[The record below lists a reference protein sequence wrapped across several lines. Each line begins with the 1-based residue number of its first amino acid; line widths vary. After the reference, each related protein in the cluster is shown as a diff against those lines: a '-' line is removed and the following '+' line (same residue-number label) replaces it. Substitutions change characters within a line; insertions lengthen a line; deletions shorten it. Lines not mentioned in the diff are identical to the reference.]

1 MITIGP
7 LAFAAP
13 WALLG
18 LLSLPLIWWLL
29 RVTPPAPKRIRFP
42 AIRLLLGLTSESE
55 TPAHTPLWLLLLR
68 LAIAVLIALALTNP
82 LWRPAERIVGA
93 GPLLIIL
100 DNGWTSA
107 THWNR
112 ATALARSF
120 IQQAGEND
128 RPVALT
134 TSVPEQ
140 SPVAFDYEA
149 ADKAEARLSAL
160 TPKPLLPHRQ
170 DLVVR
175 LETLGTLPDQV
186 IWISD
191 GLDHGH
197 ANDLSEYLYAQGVK
211 IDLIEPAPEELDLA
225 LSPPKPGQA
234 TLTVPVL
241 RASTQSRTEGTL
253 IAQNKDGQS
262 LGRAHFAFEPDL
274 LTTQARFD
282 LPLELRNEITSI
294 RLDRH
299 ATAGAT
305 LLLDE
310 RWRRRTMGIV
320 STDDNGQP
328 LLSELY
334 YLERALEPYVDIRK
348 PTAESDESPVSNLLG
363 KPLSLLLLAD
373 LGRLTDEDANKV
385 RQWVEEGGVLVRFA
399 GPRLAASADDLIPVP
414 LRSGGRDLGGALS
427 WTKPQKLAPFGDDS
441 PFFGIN
447 VPDEVTVKRQVLA
460 DPRGNLSEHT
470 WARLEDGTPLVTARA
485 DGNGW
490 IVLVHVTANTDWSNL
505 ALSGLYVEMLRRLVD
520 LSQGKVAI
528 DADTNAATTLAPNRL
543 LNAYGELV
551 SPPAWAVPVAREDIA
566 QAQPDPS
573 HLPGLYGQAGAARA
587 LNATQ
592 AMTVF
597 ERLPELDNLHKRSSF
612 VEGRETGMKAPLLMT
627 ALLLLMADGIAALS
641 LSGRLRPS
649 RLPQGSIGKHLATLG
664 PRFRNRKNLSTVI
677 LGLLLLPV
685 LLSVLLP
692 AGATA
697 ADGDTTNHE
706 RESTRISAEDKAIL
720 AATLET
726 HLAYV
731 VTGDTGLDE
740 TSHAGLDGLSRTLR
754 LRTALEPGAPI
765 GVNIETDELA
775 FFPLLYW
782 PVTENQPV
790 PSSAGLARIN
800 AYMKQGGTIL
810 FDTRDQDRAI
820 SGRATGAAG
829 TLKDILS
836 KLDIPPLEPVPADH
850 VLTRSFYLLV
860 DFPGRWEGG
869 QLWIERPR
877 DPDSLSGANNDGVS
891 AILIGAND
899 YIGAW
904 ARDASGRPLHPAV
917 PGGEMQRESATRF
930 GVNLVMYALTGN
942 YKADQVHVP
951 ALLERL
957 GQ

>member
-1 MITIGP
+1 MIAFGP
-7 LAFAAP
+7 LAFTAP
-13 WALLG
+13 WVLLG
-18 LLSLPLIWWLL
+18 LLILPLIWWVL

-42 AIRLLLGLTSESE
+42 AIRLLLGLASETE

-68 LAIAVLIALALTNP
+68 LAIAALIVIALANP
-82 LWRPAERIVGA
+82 LWRPAERIAGS
-93 GPLLIIL
+93 GPLLIII

-107 THWNR
+107 THWNQ

-120 IQQAGEND
+120 IVQAGELN

-140 SPVAFDYEA
+140 SPVAFDYET
-149 ADKAEARLSAL
+149 ADNADARLSAL
-160 TPKPLLPHRQ
+160 EPQPLLPHRQ
-170 DLVVR
+170 DLVTR

-197 ANDLSEYLYAQGVK
+197 VHALSEYLYAQGVK
-211 IDLIEPAPEELDLA
+211 IDLIEPSPEELDLA
-225 LSPPKPGQA
+225 LLAPKTGEA
-234 TLTVPVL
+234 MLAVPVL
-241 RASTQSRTEGTL
+241 RASPQSRDTGAL
-253 IAQNKDGQS
+253 VAQNKDGQS
-262 LGRAHFAFEPDL
+262 LGRASFTFERDSL
-274 LTTQARFD
+274 QTEALFE
-282 LPLELRNEITSI
+282 LPLELRNEITAI
-294 RLDRH
+294 RLDRN
-299 ATAGAT
+299 ATAGGT

-320 STDDNGQP
+320 SDDNDGQP

-348 PTAESDESPVSNLLG
+348 PTAESDESPVANLLSA
-363 KPLSLLLLAD
+363 PLSLLLLAD
-373 LGRLTDEDANKV
+373 LGRLAEDDIALV
-385 RQWVEEGGVLVRFA
+385 RNWVKDGGVLVRFA

-427 WTKPQKLAPFGDDS
+427 WTKPQKLAPFGEES
-441 PFFGIN
+441 PFFGIA
-447 VPDEVTVKRQVLA
+447 VPNEVTVKRQVLA
-460 DPRGNLSEHT
+460 DPKSNLADHT

-485 DGNGW
+485 DGSGW

-505 ALSGLYVEMLRRLVD
+505 ALSGLYVDMLRRMVE
-520 LSQGKVAI
+520 LSQGRVTI

-543 LNAYGELV
+543 LNAYGDLV
-551 SPPAWAVPVAREDIA
+551 PPPAWAVPVNREDIA
-566 QAQPDPS
+566 EASPDAS
-573 HLPGLYGQAGAARA
+573 HLPGLYGQAGATRA

-592 AMTVF
+592 SMETF
-597 ERLPELDNLHKRSSF
+597 SKLPELDNLNTRSAF
-612 VEGRETGMKAPLLMT
+612 VGESETDMKAPLFVT
-627 ALLLLMADGIAALS
+627 ALLLLLADGIAALS

-664 PRFRNRKNLSTVI
+664 PRFRNRKNVSALI
-677 LGLLLLPV
+677 LGLMLLPMA
-685 LLSVLLP
+685 LP
-692 AGATA
+692 QDAKA
-697 ADGDTTNHE
+697 E
-706 RESTRISAEDKAIL
+706 VSIEDKAAL

-731 VTGDTGLDE
+731 VTGDADIDE
-740 TSHAGLDGLSRTLR
+740 TSYAGLDGLSKMLSR
-754 LRTALEPGAPI
+754 RTALEPGAPI

-782 PVTENQPV
+782 PISESQPV
-790 PSSAGLARIN
+790 PSSVGLARLN
-800 AYMKQGGTIL
+800 TYMKQGGTIL

-820 SGRATGAAG
+820 SGRTTGAGRA
-829 TLKDILS
+829 LKDILS

-869 QLWIERPR
+869 QLWIERAR
-877 DPDSLSGANNDGVS
+877 DPDALSGSNNDGVS

-899 YIGAW
+899 YVGAW
-904 ARDASGRPLHPAV
+904 ARDTSGRPFHAAV
-917 PGGEMQRESATRF
+917 PGGEMQREIAARF
-930 GVNLVMYALTGN
+930 GINLVMYALTGN
-942 YKADQVHVP
+942 YKADQVHIP